1 MRETDWNLRPL
12 DDELGEALRAELLG
26 WPEIKTRP
34 MMGCLGFFR
43 HKQFL
48 GAYVNRNLP
57 RKKPEWVNRPDEPTF
72 VWVRLRPDD
81 AARAMK
87 VPWLKQC
94 RLEFAGWVEI
104 PLDSRKMLE
113 EAVRWFGRAYERVA
127 PPAKKPAAKR
137 WGASSARSRPRKHAG
152 KKK

>member
-1 MRETDWNLRPL
+1 M
-12 DDELGEALRAELLG
+12 
-26 WPEIKTRP
+26 
-34 MMGCLGFFR
+34 
-43 HKQFL
+43 
-48 GAYVNRNLP
+48 
-57 RKKPEWVNRPDEPTF
+57 NRPDEPTF

-94 RLEFAGWVEI
+94 RLEFVGWVEI

-113 EAVRWFGRAYERVA
+113 EAVRWFGRAYERA
-127 PPAKKPAAKR
+127 GPPAKKR
-137 WGASSARSRPRKHAG
+137 RASRAHTRPRKRTS

>member
-1 MRETDWNLRPL
+1 MRVTDWTIRPL

-26 WPEIKTRP
+26 WPEIKARP
-34 MMGCLGFFR
+34 MMGCLAFFR
-43 HKQFL
+43 KKHFL

-57 RKKPEWVNRPDEPTF
+57 KKKPDWVNRPDEPTF

-81 AARAMK
+81 ASRALK

-113 EAVRWFGRAYERVA
+113 EAVHWFGRAYERSA
-127 PPAKKPAAKR
+127 GPNAKPAAKR
-137 WGASSARSRPRKHAG
+137 RVKRPRRRAT
-152 KKK
+152 KKR

>member
-1 MRETDWNLRPL
+1 MRETDWSLRPL
-12 DDELGEALRAELLG
+12 GDELGEALRAELLG
-26 WPEIKTRP
+26 WPEVKARP
-34 MMGCLGFFR
+34 MMGCLAFF
-43 HKQFL
+43 HKKNFL

-57 RKKPEWVNRPDEPTF
+57 KKKPEWVNRPDESTF

-81 AARAMK
+81 ASRAMK

-113 EAVRWFGRAYERVA
+113 EAVRWFGRAYERAA
-127 PPAKKPAAKR
+127 PPAKQR
-137 WGASSARSRPRKHAG
+137 ASHARRRPRKRAT
-152 KKK
+152 KKR

>member
-1 MRETDWNLRPL
+1 MRETDWTLRPL

-26 WPEIKTRP
+26 WPDIKARP
-34 MMGCLGFFR
+34 MMGCLAFFR
-43 HKQFL
+43 KKHFL
-48 GAYVNRNLP
+48 GAYVNRGLP
-57 RKKPEWVNRPDEPTF
+57 KKKPDWVNRPDESTF

-87 VPWLKQC
+87 VPWLKQS

-113 EAVRWFGRAYERVA
+113 EAVRWFGRAYERAAA
-127 PPAKKPAAKR
+127 PVEKSATKR
-137 WGASSARSRPRKHAG
+137 RSTRLHKGTR

>member
-1 MRETDWNLRPL
+1 MRETDWNRKPL

-26 WPEIKTRP
+26 WPEIHTRP

-43 HKQFL
+43 KKNFI

-57 RKKPEWVNRPDEPTF
+57 KKKPNWVNSPGEPTF

-81 AARAMK
+81 AAKAMK

-113 EAVRWFGRAYERVA
+113 EAVRWFGRAYERAATAEKKSAA
-127 PPAKKPAAKR
+127 PRAKTT
-137 WGASSARSRPRKHAG
+137 ARRTK
-152 KKK
+152 

>member
-1 MRETDWNLRPL
+1 MRETDWTLRPL
-12 DDELGEALRAELLG
+12 DDELGEALRAELLA
-26 WPEIKTRP
+26 WPEVKARP
-34 MMGCLGFFR
+34 MMGCLAFF
-43 HKQFL
+43 HKKNFL

-57 RKKPEWVNRPDEPTF
+57 KKKPEWVNSPEEPTF

-87 VPWLKQC
+87 VPWLKQS
-94 RLEFAGWVEI
+94 RLDFAGWVEI

-127 PPAKKPAAKR
+127 PAAKQR
-137 WGASSARSRPRKHAG
+137 VSRARKRPRKRST
-152 KKK
+152 KKR

>member
-1 MRETDWNLRPL
+1 MRETDWTLRPL

-26 WPEIKTRP
+26 WPDVKARP
-34 MMGCLGFFR
+34 MMGCLAFF
-43 HKQFL
+43 HKKTFL
-48 GAYVNRNLP
+48 GAYVNRSLLK
-57 RKKPEWVNRPDEPTF
+57 KKPEWVNRPDESTF

-87 VPWLKQC
+87 APWLKQC

-113 EAVRWFGRAYERVA
+113 ECVRWFGRAYQRA
-127 PPAKKPAAKR
+127 TLPAKKRAAKK
-137 WGASSARSRPRKHAG
+137 RSPRPRKGVSRKH
-152 KKK
+152 